1 VNSELP
7 SVPVP
12 YSLFPIPEEAFVNFS
27 DTEYFPPRRKTRA
40 VQVGRLTMGGHAP
53 IVVQSMTKTDTREV
67 GKTVE
72 QIQQMEAAGCEM
84 ARLAVPD
91 IEAAKALAEIRKR
104 CPDSILVADIHFQY
118 KFALMALDAGM
129 DKLRINPGNIGDAE
143 KVRMVVRRAQEQK
156 VPIRIGVNAGSLER
170 RLLEKYGYPTPEAM
184 VESALYHLRILEE
197 LGFTD
202 TVVSLKASNV
212 KLCVSAYRLLA
223 KQVDY
228 PFHLGITEAGTQFTG
243 TVKSCVG
250 MGMLLAEGIGDT
262 IRVSLATDPV
272 EEVRVAYEMLKAL
285 ELRSRGPVVIAC
297 PTCGRLEVDLFKIAA
312 EIEKA
317 TAHIKMPLSLAVM
330 GCAVN
335 GPGEAREADLGV
347 AAGRG
352 NGMIYREGKA
362 IRRVSEEEI
371 VPALLE
377 EIERFVADKAAGID
391 TPPRQ
396 IAPQSNP
403 TTVPPFPILK

>member
-1 VNSELP
+1 
-7 SVPVP
+7 
-12 YSLFPIPEEAFVNFS
+12 VNFS
-27 DTEYFPPRRKTRA
+27 DKEHFPPRRKTRP
-40 VQVGRLTMGGHAP
+40 VKVGRLTMGGDAP
-53 IVVQSMTKTDTREV
+53 IVVQSMTKTDTRDV

-72 QIQQMEAAGCEM
+72 QIQQMEAAGCEVV
-84 ARLAVPD
+84 RLAVPD
-91 IEAAKALAEIRKR
+91 AEAAKSLGEIRR
-104 CPDSILVADIHFQY
+104 HCPNSILVSDIHFQH

-143 KVRMVVRRAQEQK
+143 KVKWVVRRAQEQK

-184 VESALYHLRILEE
+184 VESAEYHLRILED
-197 LGFTD
+197 LGFRD
-202 TVVSLKASNV
+202 TIISLKSSNV
-212 KLCVSAYRLLA
+212 KLTVAAYRLMA
-223 KQVDY
+223 KRCDY
-228 PFHLGITEAGTQFTG
+228 PFHLGVTEAGTQFSG

-262 IRVSLATDPV
+262 IRVSLATDPA
-272 EEVRVAYEMLKAL
+272 EEVRVAYELLKSL

-297 PTCGRLEVDLFKIAA
+297 PTCGRLEVDLFKIAQ
-312 EIEKA
+312 EIEQA
-317 TAHIKMPLSLAVM
+317 TANIKTPLTVAVM

-352 NGMIYREGKA
+352 NGTIYRQGKA
-362 IRRVSEEEI
+362 IRRVHETEI

-377 EIERFVADKAAGID
+377 EIKRFVADQAAGF
-391 TPPRQ
+391 TAPPAEGSGAADP
-396 IAPQSNP
+396 APTRLVTIQ
-403 TTVPPFPILK
+403 

>member
-1 VNSELP
+1 M
-7 SVPVP
+7 
-12 YSLFPIPEEAFVNFS
+12 NFS
-27 DTEYFPPRRKTRA
+27 DTEHFPPRRKTRA
-40 VQVGRLTMGGHAP
+40 VRVGRLTLGGDAA
-53 IVVQSMTKTDTREV
+53 IVVQSMTKTDTCEV

-72 QIQQMEAAGCEM
+72 QIQQMEAAGCEIV
-84 ARLAVPD
+84 RLAVPD
-91 IEAAKALAEIRKR
+91 LDAAKALPEIRKR
-104 CPDSILVADIHFQY
+104 CPDSILVSDIHFQY
-118 KFALMALDAGM
+118 KFALMALDAGV
-129 DKLRINPGNIGDAE
+129 DKLRINPGNIGEAD
-143 KVRMVVRRAQEQK
+143 KVRLVVRRAQEQK

-184 VESALYHLRILEE
+184 VESALHHIGILEE

-202 TVVSLKASNV
+202 TIISLKASNV
-212 KLCVSAYRLLA
+212 RLCVAAYRLLA

-297 PTCGRLEVDLFKIAA
+297 PTCGRLEVDLFKIAG

-377 EIERFVADKAAGID
+377 EIERFVADKTAGAT
-391 TPPRQ
+391 TP
-396 IAPQSNP
+396 S
-403 TTVPPFPILK
+403 L

>member
-1 VNSELP
+1 M
-7 SVPVP
+7 
-12 YSLFPIPEEAFVNFS
+12 NFS
-27 DTEYFPPRRKTRA
+27 ENEHFPTRRKTRP
-40 VQVGRLTMGGHAP
+40 VKVGRLTVGGDAP
-53 IVVQSMTKTDTREV
+53 IVVQTMTKTDTRDIE
-67 GKTVE
+67 KTVAQVQE
-72 QIQQMEAAGCEM
+72 LEAAGCEIV
-84 ARLAVPD
+84 RLAVPD
-91 IEAAKALAEIRKR
+91 IEAAKALAQIRKC
-104 CPDSILVADIHFQY
+104 CPDSILVSDIHFQY
-118 KFALMALDAGM
+118 KFALLALDAGF

-143 KVRMVVRRAQEQK
+143 KVRTVVRRAQEQH

-170 RLLEKYGYPTPEAM
+170 RLLEKYGFPTPEAM
-184 VESALYHLRILEE
+184 VESALYHIRILED

-202 TVVSLKASNV
+202 TIISLKASNL
-212 KLCVSAYRLLA
+212 KLCVAAYRLLS

-228 PFHLGITEAGTQFTG
+228 PLHVGITEAGTRFSG
-243 TVKSCVG
+243 TVKSCAG
-250 MGMLLAEGIGDT
+250 IGMLLAEGIGDT

-272 EEVRVAYEMLKAL
+272 EEVRVAYELLKAL

-297 PTCGRLEVDLFKIAA
+297 PTCGRLEVDLFKIAG

-317 TAHIKMPLSLAVM
+317 TAHIRTPVSLAVM

-362 IRRVSEEEI
+362 IRRVKEEEI

-377 EIERFVADKAAGID
+377 EIERYVAEKTGAA
-391 TPPRQ
+391 PPSPRTSE
-396 IAPQSNP
+396 IEPVPESP
-403 TTVPPFPILK
+403 LTVLQ

>member
-1 VNSELP
+1 M
-7 SVPVP
+7 
-12 YSLFPIPEEAFVNFS
+12 NFS
-27 DTEYFPPRRKTRA
+27 DKEFFPPRRKARP
-40 VQVGRLTMGGHAP
+40 VKVGRLTIGGDAP

-67 GKTVE
+67 EKTVE
-72 QIQQMEAAGCEM
+72 QIQQMEAAGCEIV
-84 ARLAVPD
+84 RLAVPD
-91 IEAAKALAEIRKR
+91 LEAARVLLEIRKR
-104 CPDSILVADIHFQY
+104 CPESILVSDIHFQY
-118 KFALMALDAGM
+118 KFALMALDAGI

-143 KVRMVVRRAQEQK
+143 KVRKVVRRAQEQK

-184 VESALYHLRILEE
+184 VESAMYHIRILED

-202 TVVSLKASNV
+202 TIISLKASNV
-212 KLCVSAYRLLA
+212 KLTVAACRLLA

-228 PFHLGITEAGTQFTG
+228 PFHLGITEAGTQFSG

-250 MGMLLAEGIGDT
+250 MGMLLGEGIGDT

-297 PTCGRLEVDLFKIAA
+297 PTCGRLEVDLFRIAG
-312 EIEKA
+312 EIEQA
-317 TAHIKMPLSLAVM
+317 TAHIKTPLTLAVM

-362 IRRVSEEEI
+362 IRRVKEEEI

-377 EIERFVADKAAGID
+377 EVERFVADKAAGVN
-391 TPPRQ
+391 T
-396 IAPQSNP
+396 APKELAPEPETKQKP
-403 TTVPPFPILK
+403 LVTLQ

>member
-1 VNSELP
+1 M
-7 SVPVP
+7 
-12 YSLFPIPEEAFVNFS
+12 NFS
-27 DTEYFPPRRKTRA
+27 AIEHFPARRKTRA
-40 VQVGRLTMGGHAP
+40 VKVGRLTIGGDAP
-53 IVVQSMTKTDTREV
+53 IIVQSMTKTDTRDV
-67 GKTVE
+67 ARTVE
-72 QIQQMEAAGCEM
+72 QIHELETAGCEIV
-84 ARLAVPD
+84 RLAVPD
-91 IEAAKALAEIRKR
+91 LEAARALPEIRQR

-118 KFALMALDAGM
+118 KFALMALDAGL

-143 KVRMVVRRAQEQK
+143 KVRTVVRRAQEQK

-170 RLLEKYGYPTPEAM
+170 RLLEKYGFPTPEAM
-184 VESALYHLRILEE
+184 AESALYHTRILED

-202 TVVSLKASNV
+202 TIISLKSSNV
-212 KLCVSAYRLLA
+212 KLTVAAYRLLA

-228 PFHLGITEAGTQFTG
+228 PFHLGITEAGTQFAG

-250 MGMLLAEGIGDT
+250 MGVLLAEGIGDT

-272 EEVRVAYEMLKAL
+272 EEVRVGYELLKAL

-297 PTCGRLEVDLFKIAA
+297 PTCGRLEVDLFKIAG
-312 EIEKA
+312 EIERA
-317 TAHIKMPLSLAVM
+317 TAQIKMPIRLAVM

-352 NGMIYREGKA
+352 NAMIYREGKA
-362 IRRVSEEEI
+362 IRRVTEQEI

-377 EIERFVADKAAGID
+377 EINRFIADKTAGVSTTPSEIAAG
-391 TPPRQ
+391 TPVG
-396 IAPQSNP
+396 
-403 TTVPPFPILK
+403 TLPILR

>member
-1 VNSELP
+1 M
-7 SVPVP
+7 
-12 YSLFPIPEEAFVNFS
+12 NFS
-27 DTEYFPPRRKTRA
+27 EHEHFPSRRKTRP
-40 VQVGRLTMGGHAP
+40 VKVGRLTIGGDAP
-53 IVVQSMTKTDTREV
+53 IVVQSMTKTDTRDV

-72 QIQQMEAAGCEM
+72 QIQEMEAAGCEIV
-84 ARLAVPD
+84 RLAVPD

-104 CPDSILVADIHFQY
+104 CPDSILVSDIHFQY
-118 KFALMALDAGM
+118 KFALMALDAGI

-143 KVRMVVRRAQEQK
+143 KVRTVVRRAQEQR

-184 VESALYHLRILEE
+184 VESALYHIRILED

-202 TVVSLKASNV
+202 TIVSLKASNL
-212 KLCVSAYRLLA
+212 KLCVAAYRLLA

-228 PFHLGITEAGTQFTG
+228 PFHVGITEAGTQFSG
-243 TVKSCVG
+243 TVKSCAG
-250 MGMLLAEGIGDT
+250 IGMLLAEGIGDT
-262 IRVSLATDPV
+262 IRVSLATHPV
-272 EEVRVAYEMLKAL
+272 EEVRVAYELLKAL
-285 ELRSRGPVVIAC
+285 ELRSRGPMVIAC
-297 PTCGRLEVDLFKIAA
+297 PTCGRLEVDLFKIAE

-362 IRRVSEEEI
+362 IRRVKEEEI

-377 EIERFVADKAAGID
+377 EIERFVADKKAGIESQ
-391 TPPRQ
+391 PASIEP
-396 IAPQSNP
+396 APESPLVMLQ
-403 TTVPPFPILK
+403 

>member
-1 VNSELP
+1 
-7 SVPVP
+7 
-12 YSLFPIPEEAFVNFS
+12 VNFS

-40 VQVGRLTMGGHAP
+40 VQVGRLTMGGNAA

-72 QIQQMEAAGCEM
+72 QIQQMEAAGCEI

-104 CPDSILVADIHFQY
+104 CPDSILVSDIHFQY

-391 TPPRQ
+391 TPPREITSQ
-396 IAPQSNP
+396 PAPA
-403 TTVPPFPILK
+403 TVPSFPILK

>member
-1 VNSELP
+1 M
-7 SVPVP
+7 
-12 YSLFPIPEEAFVNFS
+12 NFS
-27 DTEYFPPRRKTRA
+27 DTEYFPPRRKTRP
-40 VQVGRLTMGGHAP
+40 VRIGRLAIGGDAA
-53 IVVQSMTKTDTREV
+53 IAVQSMTKTDTRDV

-72 QIQQMEAAGCEM
+72 QIQQMEAAGCEI

-104 CPDSILVADIHFQY
+104 CPDSILVSDIHFQY
-118 KFALMALDAGM
+118 KFALMALDARI

-184 VESALYHLRILEE
+184 VESALYHIRILED

-317 TAHIKMPLSLAVM
+317 TAHIKMPVSLAVM

-391 TPPRQ
+391 TPPNEITAQ
-396 IAPQSNP
+396 PL
-403 TTVPPFPILK
+403 PPLFLPFRS

>member
-1 VNSELP
+1 M
-7 SVPVP
+7 
-12 YSLFPIPEEAFVNFS
+12 NFS
-27 DTEYFPPRRKTRA
+27 DTEHFPARRKTRA
-40 VQVGRLTMGGHAP
+40 VKVGRLTIGGDAP
-53 IVVQSMTKTDTREV
+53 IIVQSMTKTDTREV

-72 QIQQMEAAGCEM
+72 QIHQMEASGCEIV
-84 ARLAVPD
+84 RLAVPD
-91 IEAAKALAEIRKR
+91 IEAAKALAEIRTR
-104 CPDSILVADIHFQY
+104 CPDSILVSDIHFQH
-118 KFALMALDAGM
+118 KFALMALDAGI

-143 KVRMVVRRAQEQK
+143 KVRTVVRRAQEQR

-170 RLLEKYGYPTPEAM
+170 RLLEKYGFPTPEAM
-184 VESALYHLRILEE
+184 VESAQYHIRILED
-197 LGFTD
+197 LGFGNTII
-202 TVVSLKASNV
+202 SLKSSNV
-212 KLCVSAYRLLA
+212 KLTVAAYRLLA
-223 KQVDY
+223 KQCDY
-228 PFHLGITEAGTQFTG
+228 PLHLGVTEAGTQFSG

-272 EEVRVAYEMLKAL
+272 EEVRVAYELLKSL
-285 ELRSRGPVVIAC
+285 ELRSRGPVIIAC
-297 PTCGRLEVDLFKIAA
+297 PTCGRLEVDLFKIAG

-317 TAHIKMPLSLAVM
+317 TAHIRTPITVAVM

-362 IRRVSEEEI
+362 VRRVKEEEI

-377 EIERFVADKAAGID
+377 EIERFVSDKSSGPRAPSAAG
-391 TPPRQ
+391 
-396 IAPQSNP
+396 APAAAEKP
-403 TTVPPFPILK
+403 LIVLR

>member
-1 VNSELP
+1 M
-7 SVPVP
+7 
-12 YSLFPIPEEAFVNFS
+12 NFS
-27 DTEYFPPRRKTRA
+27 DTEHFPPRRKTRA
-40 VQVGRLTMGGHAP
+40 VRVGRLTIGGDAA

-72 QIQQMEAAGCEM
+72 QIQQMEAAGCEIV
-84 ARLAVPD
+84 RLAVPD
-91 IEAAKALAEIRKR
+91 LEAAKALPEIRKR
-104 CPDSILVADIHFQY
+104 CPDSILVSDIHFQY
-118 KFALMALDAGM
+118 KFALMALDAGV
-129 DKLRINPGNIGDAE
+129 DKLRINPGNIGEAD
-143 KVRMVVRRAQEQK
+143 KVRLVVRRAQDRK

-184 VESALYHLRILEE
+184 VESALYHIGILEE

-202 TVVSLKASNV
+202 TIISLKASNV
-212 KLCVSAYRLLA
+212 RLCVAAYRLLA

-250 MGMLLAEGIGDT
+250 MGMLLADGIGDT

-312 EIEKA
+312 EIEQA

-377 EIERFVADKAAGID
+377 EIERFVADKTAGID
-391 TPPRQ
+391 TSPKEITAQ
-396 IAPQSNP
+396 P
-403 TTVPPFPILK
+403 TAESAASLPILK